1 MKTSPSV
8 QETKTLLANWEK
20 YRGKIV
26 MVIKNK
32 IFATKKASEVNKIVK
47 NIEKDFKTR
56 PLITYIPE
64 KIILLTSS

>member
-1 MKTSPSV
+1 MKTSV
-8 QETKTLLANWEK
+8 QETKTLLANWER

-32 IFATKKASEVNKIVK
+32 IFATKNASEVNKIVK

-64 KIILLTSS
+64 KGTLILWL